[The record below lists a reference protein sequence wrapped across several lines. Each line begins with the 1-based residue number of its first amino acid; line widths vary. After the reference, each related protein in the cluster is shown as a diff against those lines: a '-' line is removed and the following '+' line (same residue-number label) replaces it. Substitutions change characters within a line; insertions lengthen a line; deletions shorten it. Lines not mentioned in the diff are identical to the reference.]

1 MAVTTKASGRLRFL
15 GSGRVD
21 RAINILTI
29 LVVLILIVGVVLW
42 RIPSKYQILLPTSA
56 ESVDPKLYVSGH
68 PAPTGR
74 GQFYMST
81 VQEPDTS
88 LLLEIFGRLNPDSTI
103 EAVPTGYSNSQQL
116 QAGRQEMLSSTQ
128 TAELVA
134 LCRVGYAKLCDGGV
148 LVLQI
153 EANSKA
159 NGVLKPSDIILQVN
173 GVRTVTPTQ
182 LRATLGRSAPG
193 STVRVTFRRGSATSV
208 RTIATIASP
217 DQPIHAILGVG
228 IDQAP
233 AAFMPDK
240 LPIDLKIDPGQIG
253 GPSAGLIF
261 TLGLLNR
268 LSPTDLTHGCKIGGT
283 GTIGLD
289 GAVGA
294 IGGVKQ
300 KIIGAKWA
308 GVRYYFIPYDQ
319 GNYDEAR
326 KYAGKLQLVSLHNL
340 DEALSFL
347 HSLRRTA
354 TDSCAR
360 P

>member
-1 MAVTTKASGRLRFL
+1 MNATAFGLVT
-15 GSGRVD
+15 
-21 RAINILTI
+21 AIFTMIMHSVLT
-29 LVVLILIVGVVLW
+29 
-42 RIPSKYQILLPTSA
+42 
-56 ESVDPKLYVSGH
+56 
-68 PAPTGR
+68 
-74 GQFYMST
+74 
-81 VQEPDTS
+81 
-88 LLLEIFGRLNPDSTI
+88 
-103 EAVPTGYSNSQQL
+103 
-116 QAGRQEMLSSTQ
+116 
-128 TAELVA
+128 
-134 LCRVGYAKLCDGGV
+134 
-148 LVLQI
+148 
-153 EANSKA
+153 SKA
-159 NGVLKPSDIILQVN
+159 NRILEPADIILQVN

-182 LRATLGRSAPG
+182 LRAALARFAPG
-193 STVRVTFRRGSATSV
+193 TAVSVTFRRGNATLV

-240 LPIDLKIDPGQIG
+240 LPIDLKIDPGQVG

-268 LSPTDLTHGCKIGGT
+268 LSLTDLTHGCKIGGT

-300 KIIGAKWA
+300 KIIGAKWT
-308 GVRYYFIPYDQ
+308 GVRYYFVPYDQ

-326 KYAGKLQLVSLHNL
+326 KYAGTLQLVPVHSL
-340 DEALSFL
+340 DDALSFL
-347 HSLRRTA
+347 HSLKRTP